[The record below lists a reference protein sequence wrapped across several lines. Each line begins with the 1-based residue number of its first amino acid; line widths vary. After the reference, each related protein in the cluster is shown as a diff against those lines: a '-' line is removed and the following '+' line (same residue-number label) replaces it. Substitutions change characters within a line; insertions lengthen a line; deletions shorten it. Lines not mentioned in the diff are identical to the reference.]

1 MEKPKMF
8 PAKPYHIW
16 KKYILEYINQLKDDD
31 FRFKEVVEYIKE
43 KYGNGY
49 GDLSLEEFDSR
60 VNHTLSQLTKEGS
73 FRKSKDFDYELEK
86 YGLYDIKLE
95 KYKNFWS
102 VKTITLQEQKEK
114 QELLNKLLKK

>member
-1 MEKPKMF
+1 M
-8 PAKPYHIW
+8 
-16 KKYILEYINQLKDDD
+16 
-31 FRFKEVVEYIKE
+31 
-43 KYGNGY
+43 
-49 GDLSLEEFDSR
+49 SLEEFDSR